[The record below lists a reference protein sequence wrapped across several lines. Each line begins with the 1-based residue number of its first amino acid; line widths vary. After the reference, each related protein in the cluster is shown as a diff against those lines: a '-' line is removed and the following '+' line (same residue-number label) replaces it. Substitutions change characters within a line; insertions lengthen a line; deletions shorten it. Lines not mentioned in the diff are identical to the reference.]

1 MYREVYILI
10 TSNMTDDVKASYN
23 AYHREYYKN
32 KVDKTKRAEQFSAYY
47 IKNKERLSAERKI
60 KRDLKKQALKTT
72 TDVVAVALHV

>member
-1 MYREVYILI
+1 MMSKLA
-10 TSNMTDDVKASYN
+10 TMHTTGNTT
-23 AYHREYYKN
+23 KN

-47 IKNKERLSAERKI
+47 LKNKEKLSAERKV